1 MTFDE
6 HAKRIR
12 QIAFELEKAD
22 LGMGMPRDYQRVQHL
37 RKALTEAQEEAR
49 LAYLA
54 SLVLSS

>member
-6 HAKRIR
+6 HARRIR

-22 LGMGMPRDYQRVQHL
+22 YGMGMPRDHERVQHL
-37 RKALTEAQEEAR
+37 RKALAEAQEEAR

>member
-1 MTFDE
+1 MTFAE

-22 LGMGMPRDYQRVQHL
+22 YGLALPRDYERVQHL
-37 RKALTEAQEEAR
+37 RKALAEAQEEAR

-54 SLVLSS
+54 SMVLSS